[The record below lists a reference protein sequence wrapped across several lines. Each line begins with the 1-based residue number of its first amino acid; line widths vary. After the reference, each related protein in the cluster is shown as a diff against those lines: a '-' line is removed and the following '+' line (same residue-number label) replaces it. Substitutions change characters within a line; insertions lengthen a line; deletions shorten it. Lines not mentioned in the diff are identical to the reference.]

1 MVHLLSLIK
10 PLTMKEFSFYGL
22 FASLGSAISYMFGGW
37 TPAMTLLIIL
47 MATDYITGIL
57 ASLKEKKGISS
68 NVSFWGLVRKG
79 LMLVAVIFGHQI
91 DLVMNT
97 EMVKTACI
105 YFWYGNEMIS
115 IVENYGRLGLPLPDS
130 IKDKFSNLKDKG
142 TGSNSNN
149 TEK

>member
-1 MVHLLSLIK
+1 VQLLSLLK
-10 PLTMKEFSFYGL
+10 PLTIKEVSFYGI
-22 FASLGSAISYMFGGW
+22 FASIGSAISYMFGGW

-97 EMVKTACI
+97 ELAKTACI

-115 IVENYGRLGLPLPDS
+115 IVENYGRLGLPLPDA
-130 IKDKFSNLKDKG
+130 IKDKFTSLKGKDSDSNHSD
-142 TGSNSNN
+142 
-149 TEK
+149 